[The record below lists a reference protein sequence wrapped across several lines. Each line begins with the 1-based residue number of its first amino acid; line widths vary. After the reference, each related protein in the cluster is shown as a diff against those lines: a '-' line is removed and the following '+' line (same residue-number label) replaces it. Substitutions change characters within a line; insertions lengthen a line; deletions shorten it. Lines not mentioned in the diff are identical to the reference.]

1 MSTQRG
7 FGLIEILLV
16 LVVVAVAGVVL
27 YQYMASTARA
37 IETLQEQR
45 PISGAKLVADQ
56 ATLGSIRSALQA
68 HYSAQGQWPADK
80 AGALAVLGFQ
90 PRFQCPGNDF
100 EYDPGAGQVRLLVT
114 DPGKC

>member
-1 MSTQRG
+1 MRGQRG

-16 LVVVAVAGVVL
+16 LVVVAVAGAVL
-27 YQYMASTARA
+27 YQYMASTAKT
-37 IETLQEQR
+37 IETFQEQR
-45 PISGAKLVADQ
+45 PIAGARLVADQ

-80 AGALAVLGFQ
+80 AGVLAAIGFH

-100 EYDPGAGQVRLLVT
+100 EYEPGGGQVRLLVT
-114 DPGKC
+114 DPARC